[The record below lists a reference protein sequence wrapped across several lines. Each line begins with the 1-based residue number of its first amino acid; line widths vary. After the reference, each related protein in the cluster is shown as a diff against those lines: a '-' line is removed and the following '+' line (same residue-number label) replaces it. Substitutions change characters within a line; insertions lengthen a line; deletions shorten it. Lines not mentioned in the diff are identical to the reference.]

1 MIYLITGATNA
12 GKDKIAEYMIK
23 EFDMVPIVSTTS
35 RPMRPK
41 ETEGKEYHFLTDKE
55 FLKRV
60 ENGEFIEYRHYDT
73 IVKGNPER
81 WYYGVE
87 KKYLPDLDK
96 DYVGVIDYH
105 GASEFFKFFGTEL
118 VTMFYVKT
126 TYTERFVRNSLRGD
140 YDEQEWIRRNK
151 EDAKWLNK
159 AFLEADVIINN
170 SGWDIPDSPIEP
182 ILEVDHGESNEMET
196 FEDTKKQIRSI
207 VNHIRDC
214 VNHG

>member
-41 ETEGKEYHFLTDKE
+41 EIEGKEYHFLTNKE

-87 KKYLPDLDK
+87 KKFLIL
-96 DYVGVIDYH
+96 I
-105 GASEFFKFFGTEL
+105 TTMLEL
-118 VTMFYVKT
+118 LIIMVLL
-126 TYTERFVRNSLRGD
+126 NSL
-140 YDEQEWIRRNK
+140 N
-151 EDAKWLNK
+151 
-159 AFLEADVIINN
+159 FLELN
-170 SGWDIPDSPIEP
+170 
-182 ILEVDHGESNEMET
+182 
-196 FEDTKKQIRSI
+196 
-207 VNHIRDC
+207 
-214 VNHG
+214 